1 METNHS
7 VELLLSMARAEAMH
21 GTPPA
26 RGEPD
31 IAVLIVDDQPAYR
44 TAMREVVEA
53 TPGLRIAGEA
63 DSGEAAIAAAQ
74 DLSVQLVIVDKRMP
88 GMSGFETCR
97 AITERHPGIAVVVCS
112 VEDPDPV
119 TGKAHGAAAVMRK
132 QDLSRDR
139 LLGIVRA
146 RAGSE
151 SRR

>member
-7 VELLLSMARAEAMH
+7 VELLLSMTRAEAMH
-21 GTPPA
+21 GTAPA
-26 RGEPD
+26 RGETD
-31 IAVLIVDDQPAYR
+31 ISVLIVDDQPAYR
-44 TAMREVVEA
+44 TAMREVVQA
-53 TPGLRIAGEA
+53 TPGLRLAGEA
-63 DSGEAAIAAAQ
+63 DSGEAAIAAVQ

-88 GMSGFETCR
+88 GMSGYEACR
-97 AITERHPGIAVVVCS
+97 AITARDPGIVVVVCS

-119 TGKAHGAAAVMRK
+119 SGKAHGAAAVIRK

-146 RAGSE
+146 RAGWE